1 MVFSLFGKKPSPPPR
16 KPASAKPIAH
26 PPAPKPASASPAAST
41 SSSEGGLDQPP
52 PKEELPD
59 LDFTVSGITLTLAR
73 EEAERIELRE
83 GSARV
88 HPVVEEAAI
97 LYANGGT
104 ENAVSVIEAALERGK
119 LEQATEEQMWNL
131 LFELY
136 QILGMREAFDK
147 RSLDYVVRFEK
158 SAPAWTGGDTGAAA
172 SAAVTA
178 PLCNLNGALSAAS
191 AKQFD
196 QMQRILAKNKLVRI
210 DVARVN
216 SADAD
221 GCNHLNVLFAAARK
235 LKHVLVVQNPG
246 ALVKL
251 LKERIAIG
259 KRENQPLWLLL
270 LELLQQQGDQE
281 TFEEWALNYAI
292 TFEVSPPSW
301 EAPPALP
308 KAAQGAGAGA
318 QPATAATSADA
329 FSLRGEMLGASANDM
344 HKLNEYAAR
353 HDPVEVDMGQLRRMD
368 FVCAGMLL
376 NTLSDLAAH
385 GKTVHLRNV
394 SGLVAALL
402 SVIGINQVA
411 EIGRRRA

>member
-16 KPASAKPIAH
+16 KPVSAKSIA
-26 PPAPKPASASPAAST
+26 PPAAPKPAPASAAATTST
-41 SSSEGGLDQPP
+41 ADGGLDQPP

-97 LYANGGT
+97 LYANGAT
-104 ENAVSVIEAALERGK
+104 ENAVIVIEAALGRGK
-119 LEQATEEQMWNL
+119 LEQAAEEQMWNL

-158 SAPAWTGGDTGAAA
+158 SAPAWTGGEAGAPA

-178 PLCNLNGALSAAS
+178 PVCNLNGALSVAS

-196 QMQRILAKNKLVRI
+196 QMQRILAKNKVVRL
-210 DVARVN
+210 DVAKVN

-221 GCNHLNVLFAAARK
+221 GCKCLNDLFAAARK
-235 LKHVLVVQNPG
+235 LKHILVVQNPG
-246 ALVKL
+246 ALIKL
-251 LKERIAIG
+251 LKDRIAIG
-259 KRENQPLWLLL
+259 KRDNQPLWLLL
-270 LELLQQQGDQE
+270 LELLQQEGNQE
-281 TFEEWALNYAI
+281 AFEEWALNYAI

-301 EAPPALP
+301 EAPPALA
-308 KAAQGAGAGA
+308 KAVQGAGAGA
-318 QPATAATSADA
+318 QAATAATSADA
-329 FSLRGEMLGASANDM
+329 FALRGEMLGASTNDLLM
-344 HKLNEYAAR
+344 LNEYAAR
-353 HDPVEVDMGQLRRMD
+353 HDPVEVDLGQLSRMD

-376 NTLSDLAAH
+376 NTLSDLAAR

>member
-16 KPASAKPIAH
+16 KPASAKPIA
-26 PPAPKPASASPAAST
+26 PPPVGKPAPASAAAT
-41 SSSEGGLDQPP
+41 ATTADGGLDRAPA
-52 PKEELPD
+52 KEELPD

-97 LYANGGT
+97 LYANGAA
-104 ENAVSVIEAALERGK
+104 ENAVSVIEAALGRGK
-119 LEQATEEQMWNL
+119 LELAAEEQMWNL

-158 SAPAWTGGDTGAAA
+158 SAPAWTGGDTGAPA

-191 AKQFD
+191 AKQFE
-196 QMQRILAKNKLVRI
+196 QMQRILAKNKVMRL
-210 DVARVN
+210 DVAKVN

-221 GCNHLNVLFAAARK
+221 GCTCLNDLFATARK
-235 LKHVLVVQNPG
+235 LKHILVVHSPG

-251 LKERIAIG
+251 LKDRIAIG
-259 KRENQPLWLLL
+259 KRDNQPLWLLL

-281 TFEEWALNYAI
+281 AFEEWALNFAI

-301 EAPPALP
+301 ETPPALP
-308 KAAQGAGAGA
+308 KAVQRTGAGA
-318 QPATAATSADA
+318 QAATAATSADA
-329 FSLRGEMLGASANDM
+329 FALRGEMLGTSTSDLLM
-344 HKLNEYAAR
+344 LNEYAAR
-353 HDPVEVDMGQLRRMD
+353 HDPVEVDLGQLSRMD

-376 NTLSDLAAH
+376 NTLSDLAAR

-411 EIGRRRA
+411 EIGKRRA